1 MKISISLLLI
11 FLSISTFAQQTYYRE
26 NKFWMASPGAYKSGL
41 YGFDN
46 PAVLTYQNQFDF
58 YITGSNENGD
68 KEFTNTGFFIAI
80 PNFGLGL
87 VNEKLNGTSVTD
99 YKISAAIG
107 SPAISVGF
115 GYGWSS
121 GNTNY
126 FDRSNLFTIGL
137 LYRPLPYISAGLIG
151 DYLSSGSNEGTMDL
165 AVRPV
170 GDEKISVFGDYTF
183 KKDIFNQDN
192 SWSAGVALEPL
203 PGFRV
208 TGRYFEQK
216 LFTVGVELSLGRI
229 GFSSMTN
236 LDKDGKYQY
245 NTYGIRVGSY
255 DRNIL
260 QTLKSKDD
268 YVDLNLIG
276 GMKYS
281 RFRFFD
287 NTKTLYEILDQI
299 KTAAKDESVAG
310 IAINTSGMN
319 INREMLWEMREEL
332 RKFKEAGKKVYIYID
347 RPGMEEYHFA
357 SIANEI
363 VLDPQ
368 GMILLPGYVF
378 GRQYYAGL
386 LEKLGIGFHEWRY
399 FKFKSAE
406 ETFSRENMSEGDS
419 IQWKKLIDDY
429 YALAKTDIC
438 YGRKISGEKFD
449 ELINNETGFLPEEAI
464 AQKLVDTLG
473 RWDTVIELIKKLE
486 GKKNFVSPS
495 SLAKYKLPGDN
506 YWGEKPEIALIYA
519 IGECAM
525 DEGIN
530 ARSLVNYVNR
540 AVGNSNVKA
549 IVLRVDSPGGD
560 ALASDVIAE
569 ALKKA
574 KGKKPVIV
582 SQGYVAGSGGY
593 WLSMYG
599 DTILAAPSTI
609 TGSIGVI
616 GGWVYNK
623 SFKEKLGISTDY
635 VKQGDHAELGFGMVL
650 PFIGIS
656 LPDRDL
662 TAIEQKKVDNSIL
675 STYSDFVSKVASG
688 RNKTTTYIDSIGQG
702 RIYSG
707 YDGIKTGLIDVIGG
721 MQDAIDIAVNK
732 AGLTGKDFEV
742 KEYPPAGFINFSSFL
757 PKIPFMQVEED
768 PLIKSIKF
776 RLQYNGI
783 ALPEMPLEQIDNM
796 PVY

>member
-1 MKISISLLLI
+1 
-11 FLSISTFAQQTYYRE
+11 
-26 NKFWMASPGAYKSGL
+26 MASPGAYKSGL

-332 RKFKEAGKKVYIYID
+332 RKFKEAGKKVYIYI
-347 RPGMEEYHFA
+347 EK
-357 SIANEI
+357 NEF
-363 VLDPQ
+363 
-368 GMILLPGYVF
+368 ILFYS
-378 GRQYYAGL
+378 Q
-386 LEKLGIGFHEWRY
+386 K
-399 FKFKSAE
+399 
-406 ETFSRENMSEGDS
+406 
-419 IQWKKLIDDY
+419 
-429 YALAKTDIC
+429 DI
-438 YGRKISGEKFD
+438 
-449 ELINNETGFLPEEAI
+449 
-464 AQKLVDTLG
+464 
-473 RWDTVIELIKKLE
+473 
-486 GKKNFVSPS
+486 
-495 SLAKYKLPGDN
+495 
-506 YWGEKPEIALIYA
+506 
-519 IGECAM
+519 
-525 DEGIN
+525 
-530 ARSLVNYVNR
+530 
-540 AVGNSNVKA
+540 
-549 IVLRVDSPGGD
+549 
-560 ALASDVIAE
+560 
-569 ALKKA
+569 
-574 KGKKPVIV
+574 
-582 SQGYVAGSGGY
+582 
-593 WLSMYG
+593 
-599 DTILAAPSTI
+599 IL
-609 TGSIGVI
+609 
-616 GGWVYNK
+616 
-623 SFKEKLGISTDY
+623 
-635 VKQGDHAELGFGMVL
+635 
-650 PFIGIS
+650 
-656 LPDRDL
+656 
-662 TAIEQKKVDNSIL
+662 
-675 STYSDFVSKVASG
+675 
-688 RNKTTTYIDSIGQG
+688 
-702 RIYSG
+702 
-707 YDGIKTGLIDVIGG
+707 
-721 MQDAIDIAVNK
+721 
-732 AGLTGKDFEV
+732 
-742 KEYPPAGFINFSSFL
+742 
-757 PKIPFMQVEED
+757 
-768 PLIKSIKF
+768 
-776 RLQYNGI
+776 
-783 ALPEMPLEQIDNM
+783 
-796 PVY
+796 